1 MFYMS
6 SADEEMGDGR
16 LAYKRLAIFVI
27 GQLFVLLVTGKLPES
42 HRKVT
47 GKLPE
52 SYRSSSVTYRSR
64 FGNYPKKL

>member
-52 SYRSSSVTYRSR
+52 ISGKCQIT
-64 FGNYPKKL
+64 

>member
-52 SYRSSSVTYRSR
+52 
-64 FGNYPKKL
+64 

>member
-1 MFYMS
+1 MFYTS
-6 SADEEMGDGR
+6 YTDEEMGDGR

-47 GKLPE
+47 GVV
-52 SYRSSSVTYRSR
+52 R
-64 FGNYPKKL
+64 

>member
-27 GQLFVLLVTGKLPES
+27 GQLFVLLVTHKLPIS
-42 HRKVT
+42 H
-47 GKLPE
+47 P
-52 SYRSSSVTYRSR
+52 
-64 FGNYPKKL
+64 

>member
-6 SADEEMGDGR
+6 SVRKEMGNGC

-27 GQLFVLLVTGKLPES
+27 GLLIVLLVTGKLPES
-42 HRKVT
+42 YRKVT

-52 SYRSSSVTYRSR
+52 
-64 FGNYPKKL
+64 